1 MRSVTRKSLMLFLLM
16 CLFVFGC
23 VTSAKHL
30 KKVSIGMT
38 KEEVVAR
45 LDEPTVARGAIKNKF
60 SQVVE
65 VWEYKLALPSSDSA
79 GQIIGKSAITLI
91 TFGMGAATF
100 KGERRDYWL
109 YFINDKL
116 VQWGQ
121 AGDWQ
126 READRIYEFNFNPQ
140 PSITK

>member
-65 VWEYKLALPSSDSA
+65 VWEYKLALPSSDSP
-79 GQIIGKSAITLI
+79 GQIIGKSVLTFCTL
-91 TFGMGAATF
+91 GMGAATF
-100 KGERRDYWL
+100 RGERRDYWL
-109 YFINDKL
+109 YFIDDKL

-121 AGDWQ
+121 AGDRK